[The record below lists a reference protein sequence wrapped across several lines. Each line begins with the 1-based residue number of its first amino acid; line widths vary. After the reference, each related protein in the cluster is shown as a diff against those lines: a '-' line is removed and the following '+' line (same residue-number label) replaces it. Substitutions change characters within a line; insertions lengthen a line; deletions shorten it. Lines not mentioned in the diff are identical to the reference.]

1 MSGVRLGQWAAL
13 SMAAVLVAA
22 GGCTRAGQSQAPS
35 DVLRIALNINPTQL
49 NPILTQNTIE
59 SFTDGLIF
67 SELVTQDAQHHQ
79 IPDLAS
85 IVPTLANGGVSK
97 DGLTIT
103 YHLRKGVR
111 WHDGAPFTSK
121 DVVFTW
127 HAIMSPSNNVVSRR
141 GYDQIASMAAPDAYT
156 VVLHMKRFFAP
167 AIDTIFGESDTP
179 MKILPEHLLSRYP
192 DLNHIPFNA
201 APVGTGAYRFVR
213 WLRSDHIELAANE
226 SYFKGRPHFARL
238 LLKIIPDDNTMLAQI
253 RAHEVD
259 VALEIPAPVYR
270 DAEGAPGVTRQLAQ
284 APVYTAVQFNTQ
296 KSPLDDVRVRRALV
310 MGINREQLVRD
321 DSYGT
326 ASVAVADLSPYYWAF
341 DHSLSPVSYDPNGA
355 KALLDAAGWH
365 PGPDGIRSKDG
376 RRLSLL
382 YVYGT
387 GSQLVR
393 TIIAQVQQMY
403 RPLGIDVQ
411 LKGYDYATLYAA
423 AQSGGILNGGLFD
436 MAMYSW
442 VSGAD
447 PDDSSQWT
455 CAAIPPNGNNVSRY
469 CSHEMDG
476 LQRTALS
483 TFDRGARAKTYARI
497 QALLLRDSPAGFFY
511 YQALRYVRAPWLQ
524 HFEPNGISEAW
535 NAEQWSR

>member
-1 MSGVRLGQWAAL
+1 MNDEPGSRLRRYA
-13 SMAAVLVAA
+13 AA
-22 GGCTRAGQSQAPS
+22 GVAVAVMLVSGCTRAGQTQAPS
-35 DVLRIALNINPTQL
+35 DVLRVALNINPTQL

-67 SELVTQDAQHHQ
+67 NELVTQDAQHHQ
-79 IPDLAS
+79 IPDLARE
-85 IVPTLANGGVSK
+85 VPTVANGGVSK
-97 DGLTIT
+97 DGLTLV

-127 HAIMSPSNNVVSRR
+127 HAIMNPNNNVVSRR
-141 GYDQIASMAAPDAYT
+141 GYDQIASMTTPDPYT
-156 VVLHMKRFFAP
+156 VVMHMKRLFSP

-179 MKILPEHLLSRYP
+179 MKILPEHLLARYP
-192 DLNHIPFNA
+192 NLNHVAFNA

-213 WLRSDHIELAANE
+213 WLRSDHIELAANAN
-226 SYFKGRPHFARL
+226 YFKGRPHFARL

-259 VALEIPAPVYR
+259 LALEIPAPVYR
-270 DAEGAPGVTRQLAQ
+270 DASGAPGVTRQLAS

-296 KSPLDDVRVRRALV
+296 KSPLDDPRVRRALV
-310 MGINREQLVRD
+310 MGIDRQQIVRD

-326 ASVAVADLSPYYWAF
+326 ATVAVADLSPYYWAF
-341 DHSLSPVSYDPNGA
+341 DRSLSPIPYDPNGA

-365 PGPDGIRSKDG
+365 PGPDGVRTKNG

-403 RPLGIDVQ
+403 RPLGIEVQ

-423 AQSGGILNGGLFD
+423 AQSGGILNGGRFD

-469 CSHEMDG
+469 CSRQMDA

-483 TFDRGARAKTYARI
+483 TLDRGVRGKAYAAI
-497 QALLLRDSPAGFFY
+497 
-511 YQALRYVRAPWLQ
+511 
-524 HFEPNGISEAW
+524 
-535 NAEQWSR
+535 